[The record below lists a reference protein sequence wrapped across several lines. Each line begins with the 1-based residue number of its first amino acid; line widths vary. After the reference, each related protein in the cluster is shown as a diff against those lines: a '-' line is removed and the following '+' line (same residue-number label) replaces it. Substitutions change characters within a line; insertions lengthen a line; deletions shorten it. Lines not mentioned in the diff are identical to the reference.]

1 MSIIDKDQLSRF
13 TLEDTN
19 VRGEWL
25 HLDQSWQDIQSRSDY
40 PEVIKTVLGEA
51 LAAVTLLSS
60 IIKYEGSLILQIKAT
75 GPVHLLVVQATSDNT
90 VRGLARWQG
99 DLPDSTSLQA
109 LFGDGNMVI
118 TMQPNNGSKPY
129 QGIVAMQ
136 GDSMQACFQEYF
148 QQSEQLE
155 TQLWLAANEKSC
167 AGFLLQ
173 RLPGER
179 HDEDGWERATQL
191 AATLSIDELLST
203 DRDVL
208 IHQLYHQET
217 VKLYSAT
224 AIQFRCG
231 CSIERIESV
240 VQSLGEK
247 EANSIIREQGKIE
260 VDCEFCNEHY
270 ELTDNDV
277 TRLFAPHPPSDTQ
290 H

>member
-25 HLDQSWQDIQSRSDY
+25 HLDQTWQDIQSRSEY
-40 PEVIKTVLGEA
+40 PDVIKTVLGEA
-51 LAAVTLLSS
+51 LTAVTLLSS
-60 IIKYEGSLILQIKAT
+60 IIKYEGSLILQIKAA

-90 VRGLARWQG
+90 VRGLARWQD
-99 DLPDSTSLQA
+99 DLPDSTSLKA
-109 LFGDGNMVI
+109 LFGDANMVI
-118 TMQPNNGSKPY
+118 TVQPNNGSKPY

-136 GDSMQACFQEYF
+136 GDTMQACFQAYF

-155 TQLWLAANEKSC
+155 TQLWLAANEQSC

-179 HDEDGWERATQL
+179 DDEDGWERATHL
-191 AATLSIDELLST
+191 ASTLSNDDLLNT
-203 DRDVL
+203 DRDLL

-217 VKLYSAT
+217 VKLYPA
-224 AIQFRCG
+224 APIQFRCG

-240 VQSLGEK
+240 IQSLGED
-247 EANSIIREQGKIE
+247 EANSILKEQGKIE
-260 VDCEFCNEHY
+260 VDCEFCNKHY
-270 ELTDNDV
+270 ELNDADV
-277 TRLFAPHPPSDTQ
+277 KRLFAALPPSDTQ